1 MRWLLA
7 LLVVSM
13 SGELR
18 AAALGLPEN
27 TARIGYAVGLS
38 RLAVDDPAGSTKAAV
53 SVRPLTL
60 IYTDWLQSGGLRYW
74 IEGYYASATLDA
86 GANEVG
92 QDVSRAGARVVLQR
106 NIPLGSWSPWLGL
119 GLDVSRNRYS
129 KRHTEDRDGFLLA
142 AYPDRSTTGVGI
154 VVHAVSEWA
163 VAPAWDVLGKLEQ
176 VFAVSGDVSETALSI
191 GVLYRY

>member
-7 LLVVSM
+7 LLVMSM

-27 TARIGYAVGLS
+27 TARIGYAVGMS
-38 RLAVDDPAGSTKAAV
+38 RLIVDDPAGSTKAAV

-142 AYPDRSTTGVGI
+142 AYPDRSKTGVGI
-154 VVHAVSEWA
+154 VVHAVSEKTNT
-163 VAPAWDVLGKLEQ
+163 PTWDVLGLLLQ
-176 VFAVSGDVSETALSI
+176 VCAKCGDVKKTTKSI
-191 GVLYRY
+191 GVLFRY